1 MKQKK
6 SENTTIQSEL
16 EAARQRIQA
25 LEDQLVKKEELN
37 QALRED
43 HTFRAAVIEMASE
56 GVCVCHDIPTYP
68 FVKFTVW
75 NQRMFEITGRTMEE
89 INNQGWYQTLY
100 PDPEVQERARER
112 MECMR
117 EGDNLRFEHWVIT
130 RADGKKSLVAISTS
144 ILTAKDGS
152 VHVLGL
158 IHDFSEEERLRA
170 EAMLA
175 RIDSLT
181 GVKNRRGF
189 FENAK
194 LLFKL
199 AARQTKPLTFAYL
212 DVDNLKTIN
221 DTLGHS
227 EGDQV
232 LQAVGTMLLNKVRS
246 TDVVGRL
253 GGDEF
258 AIVFLDLNASDR
270 KKLFDSLHKQLL
282 EMMRDRGWESAV
294 SIGVVSFS
302 DSIPDIQD
310 VITHADATMY
320 KAKMN
325 GKGRLIYEEA
335 VSLGQAPNNS

>member
-75 NQRMFEITGRTMEE
+75 NKRMFEITGHTMEE

-158 IHDFSEEERLRA
+158 IHDFSEEERLRFREC
-170 EAMLA
+170 EATFSTRCPSDQTFDICLP
-175 RIDSLT
+175 
-181 GVKNRRGF
+181 RRG
-189 FENAK
+189 
-194 LLFKL
+194 
-199 AARQTKPLTFAYL
+199 
-212 DVDNLKTIN
+212 
-221 DTLGHS
+221 
-227 EGDQV
+227 
-232 LQAVGTMLLNKVRS
+232 
-246 TDVVGRL
+246 
-253 GGDEF
+253 
-258 AIVFLDLNASDR
+258 
-270 KKLFDSLHKQLL
+270 
-282 EMMRDRGWESAV
+282 
-294 SIGVVSFS
+294 
-302 DSIPDIQD
+302 
-310 VITHADATMY
+310 
-320 KAKMN
+320 
-325 GKGRLIYEEA
+325 
-335 VSLGQAPNNS
+335 